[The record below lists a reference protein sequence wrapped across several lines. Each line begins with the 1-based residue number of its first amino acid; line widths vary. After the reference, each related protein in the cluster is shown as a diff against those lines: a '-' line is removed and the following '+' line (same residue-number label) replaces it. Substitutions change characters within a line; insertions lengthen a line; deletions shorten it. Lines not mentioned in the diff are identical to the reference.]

1 MWFLAVMAA
10 SLRAVSYG
18 GGSASGD
25 EDTAQLN
32 VLADAIKK
40 MDGMIGDFRYAVL
53 AYLRCFGWV

>member
-1 MWFLAVMAA
+1 MAT

-40 MDGMIGDFRYAVL
+40 MDGMIGDFR
-53 AYLRCFGWV
+53 